1 MAIDLLKHI
10 ASSPMPMYFRLPE
23 DIEKVRILRA
33 AGLVIAFIPRETGD
47 APIARVSGREAE
59 VYAVTQKGRETLWK
73 IN

>member
-1 MAIDLLKHI
+1 MGIDLLKHI

-33 AGLVIAFIPRETGD
+33 AGLVIAFIPPGPD
-47 APIARVSGREAE
+47 ALTAKVSGREAE